1 MTPLRTRRGA
11 AWACLA
17 VLAAAGP
24 GRADL
29 LDYVKKPEPAYAWK
43 LKGKHDLPAGTVYDL
58 QLVSQAWQGITWE
71 HQLQVYQPKG
81 VKPASTLLLWNQG
94 GRASV
99 GSMGFGLDLARKMN
113 APCAFLYGIP
123 NQPLLGGKK
132 EDALIAETF
141 VRFLDSKD
149 ENWPLLFPM
158 AKSVTRAMDAVQ
170 ALADR
175 EGWAKIDRFLI
186 TGASKRGWT
195 AWLTAAADARVV
207 GIAPMVFDNLN
218 FFAQMPHQIEVWGG
232 YSEQIGDYTEQN
244 LQEKMNTE
252 RGFHL
257 TRVIDPYTYR
267 DRLGLPKLIING
279 SNDRYWATD
288 ALNLYWD
295 ALLPPKWVLYVPNYG
310 HSLEDYTRVFHACT
324 AFTRAVA
331 AGRALPHLEWS
342 FAPSADSLRLTVT
355 ADTEAKEA
363 RIWVARA
370 ATKDFRASRW
380 EAVPMR
386 RESAPEG
393 HAAALVGEV
402 ETPASGYLA
411 AFGEVAFTQ
420 EEGRPFTLSTQPSIV
435 GSR

>member
-1 MTPLRTRRGA
+1 VIQPEDLINYVHKPDAAYDWTQRETYRRETA
-11 AWACLA
+11 
-17 VLAAAGP
+17 
-24 GRADL
+24 
-29 LDYVKKPEPAYAWK
+29 
-43 LKGKHDLPAGTVYDL
+43 TVYDL
-58 QLVSQAWQGITWE
+58 HLVSQIWQAIRWT
-71 HQLQVYQPKG
+71 HRLQVFLPDHLEFPDT
-81 VKPASTLLLWNQG
+81 VLLYNTG
-94 GRASV
+94 GA
-99 GSMGFGLDLARKMN
+99 GGELETGIGALLAQ
-113 APCAFLYGIP
+113 ATGTICAFLFHVP
-123 NQPLLGGKK
+123 NQPLFDDLS
-132 EDALIAETF
+132 EDALIAHTL
-141 VRFLDSKD
+141 VQYLDTGD
-149 ENWPLLFPM
+149 VEWPLLFPM

-295 ALLPPKWVLYVPNYG
+295 ALLPPKWVLYVPNSG